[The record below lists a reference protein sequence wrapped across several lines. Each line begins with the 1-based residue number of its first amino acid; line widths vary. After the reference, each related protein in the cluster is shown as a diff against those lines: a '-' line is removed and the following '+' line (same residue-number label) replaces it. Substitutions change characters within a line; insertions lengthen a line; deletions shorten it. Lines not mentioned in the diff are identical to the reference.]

1 MNLKKLLVSDY
12 DGTFYINDLDIKKTI
27 DNINNF
33 RKLNNLFVI
42 ATGRS
47 YIDLKEKI
55 DRYKIPY
62 DYLILNHGALLLSK
76 ELTIIKSFSLDEE
89 QVKSIINYANKKDVS
104 DIILIDNFRKNVNTT
119 SYIVKIMLKL
129 YNFDEA
135 KEIKSYID
143 SNYINIKSYFIC
155 EDNHYLVEVV
165 SIKASKSTM
174 IKEIIKIEGIETT
187 NTYTIGDGVND
198 IDMVKKYN
206 GYRVKNSCEELASV
220 TNNCVDNINELVDEI
235 IQ

>member
-1 MNLKKLLVSDY
+1 MDSKKLLVSDY

-76 ELTIIKSFSLDEE
+76 ELTVIKSFFLDEE

-104 DIILIDNFRKNVNTT
+104 DIILIDNSRKNVNTT
-119 SYIVKIMLKL
+119 LYIVTIMLKL
-129 YNFDEA
+129 YGVDEA
-135 KEIKSYID
+135 REIKSYID
-143 SNYINIKSYFIC
+143 SNYTNIKSYFIC
-155 EDNHYLVEVV
+155 EDSHYLVEVV
-165 SIKASKSTM
+165 SNKASKSTM
-174 IKEIIKIEGIETT
+174 IKEIIKIEDVKTT
-187 NTYTIGDGVND
+187 NTYTIGDGIND
-198 IDMVKKYN
+198 IDMIKKYN
-206 GYRVKNSCEELASV
+206 GYRVKNSCEELVSV
-220 TNNCVDNINELVDEI
+220 TNKCVDNINELLEEI
-235 IQ
+235 I